1 MKVDEGR
8 LQKAIINSPE
18 FYTRVVND
26 LGIYHNVAA
35 IKRGWE
41 TQMLKNFSNA
51 KGIGGEFAKE
61 LGIADEEALAIN
73 NPPVDVYEE
82 DYHEE
87 QQGNT
92 MVSLFDVIK
101 LLHGVMPVLN
111 NNEYEEHFI
120 SDHEFNKHYTDL
132 PMEP

>member
-1 MKVDEGR
+1 
-8 LQKAIINSPE
+8 
-18 FYTRVVND
+18 
-26 LGIYHNVAA
+26 
-35 IKRGWE
+35 
-41 TQMLKNFSNA
+41 
-51 KGIGGEFAKE
+51 
-61 LGIADEEALAIN
+61 
-73 NPPVDVYEE
+73 
-82 DYHEE
+82 
-87 QQGNT
+87 

>member
-1 MKVDEGR
+1 M
-8 LQKAIINSPE
+8 
-18 FYTRVVND
+18 
-26 LGIYHNVAA
+26 
-35 IKRGWE
+35 
-41 TQMLKNFSNA
+41 
-51 KGIGGEFAKE
+51 
-61 LGIADEEALAIN
+61 
-73 NPPVDVYEE
+73 YEE